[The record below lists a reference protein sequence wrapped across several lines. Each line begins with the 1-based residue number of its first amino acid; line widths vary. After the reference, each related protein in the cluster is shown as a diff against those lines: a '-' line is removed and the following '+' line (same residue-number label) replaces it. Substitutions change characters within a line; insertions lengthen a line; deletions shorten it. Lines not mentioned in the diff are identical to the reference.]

1 MKMLKDKN
9 VILGITGSI
18 AAYKSASLASMLKK
32 QGCQVNVIMTK
43 NAQEFITPLVFE
55 TLTQNKCYVDTFER
69 AAKFDVEHISLA
81 KAADLVLIAPAS
93 ANVIAKL
100 ASGIADDMLTTTLL
114 ACEKTKLIAPAM
126 NTAMYNNPVTQ
137 RNIQT
142 LKDLGYIF
150 IEPASGMLACG
161 DEGAGKMPE
170 PEELFDHIRYQL
182 AMEKDMAGKKV
193 IVTAGPTQESIDPV
207 RYITNHSSGKMGYA
221 LAEVAMLRGA
231 DVTLVSGQTYL
242 APPRFV
248 NVIKVTNT
256 QSMFDAVVSNFDDAD
271 YVFKAAAVSD
281 YTPAEVYDDKV
292 KKKDGDMSIP
302 LKRTPDILMELG
314 KRKKEGQY
322 LCGFSM
328 ETRDLIENSSVKL
341 EKKNADM
348 IIANNLKDEGSGFK
362 TDTNMITMITKD
374 DVRPLP
380 LMSKFEAAKAIID
393 AVLESQKSL

>member
-1 MKMLKDKN
+1 MLKDKN
-9 VILGITGSI
+9 IILGITGSI
-18 AAYKSASLASMLKK
+18 AAYKSANLASMLKK
-32 QGCQVNVIMTK
+32 QGCDVNVIMTK

-100 ASGIADDMLTTTLL
+100 AAGIADDMLTTTLL
-114 ACEKTKLIAPAM
+114 ACEGPKLIAPAM

-137 RNIQT
+137 RNIRI
-142 LKDLGYIF
+142 LKELGYIF
-150 IEPASGMLACG
+150 IDPASGMLACG

-170 PEELFDHIRYQL
+170 PEVLFDHIKYHL

-231 DVTLVSGQTYL
+231 DVTLVSGQTSL
-242 APPRFV
+242 VPPRFV
-248 NVIKVTNT
+248 KVIDVTST

-281 YTPAEVYDDKV
+281 YTPAEVYDEKV

-314 KRKKEGQY
+314 KRKKDGQY

-328 ETRDLIENSSVKL
+328 ETQDLIENSSAKL
-341 EKKNADM
+341 SKKNADM
-348 IIANNLKDEGSGFK
+348 IVANNLKDEGSGFR
-362 TDTNMITMITKD
+362 TDTNMITLITKD

-380 LMSKFEAAKAIID
+380 LMSKFEAANSIIN
-393 AVLESQKSL
+393 AVLESQNK

>member
-1 MKMLKDKN
+1 MLKDKN

-18 AAYKSASLASMLKK
+18 AAYKSANLASMLKK
-32 QGCQVNVIMTK
+32 QGCNVNVIMTK

-100 ASGIADDMLTTTLL
+100 ASGIADDMLTTTML
-114 ACEKTKLIAPAM
+114 ACEKPKLIAPAM

-142 LKDLGYIF
+142 LKDLGYSF

-170 PEELFDHIRYQL
+170 PEELFDHIKYHL

-221 LAEVAMLRGA
+221 LAEAAMLRGA
-231 DVTLVSGQTYL
+231 DVILVSGQTSL
-242 APPRFV
+242 QPPRFV
-248 NVIKVTNT
+248 KVINVTNT
-256 QSMFDAVVSNFDDAD
+256 QSMFDAVVANFDDAD

-281 YTPAEVYDDKV
+281 YTPAEVHDDKV
-292 KKKDGDMSIP
+292 KKKDGDMSIA

-328 ETRDLIENSSVKL
+328 ETRDLIENSSAKL

-348 IIANNLKDEGSGFK
+348 IIANNLKDEGAGFK

-380 LMSKFEAAKAIID
+380 LMSKFEAANQIID
-393 AVLESQKSL
+393 AALKSQE